1 MIAFYQKFYKEIVRK
16 MYELITLSFQPYV
29 DYFTTDYIQLNKY
42 VCNVWTLS
50 LVQANYRTQETISFH
65 RGQLAKK
72 PSCAQREARK
82 ITYKEVLNYFLIM

>member
-42 VCNVWTLS
+42 VCNV
-50 LVQANYRTQETISFH
+50 
-65 RGQLAKK
+65 
-72 PSCAQREARK
+72 
-82 ITYKEVLNYFLIM
+82 